1 MNFSEK
7 IKEIRK
13 KEGISQEQLAER
25 IGVSRQAITKWE
37 TGKGLPDVENMVIIA
52 EIFKTT
58 IDELLMDSVKK
69 AAPGTSVYTSETIY
83 DIDCEKH
90 FDINIGS
97 ASAILLSSGKDEKL
111 HIKLSSETLENLDST
126 FKIKLDEKKS
136 RLDVIC
142 LNKNKLSRY
151 EAEESLTV
159 EIMLPDKYSDSCEIE
174 ASVKL
179 LEISNLHLN
188 RLEYDGDAEEVLIS
202 ESSGSLEL
210 TAKTD
215 YEITVDK
222 ITGRLDINQWK
233 AKTILHI
240 PEEKLVSVVNKG
252 RKCKVYY
259 LKDGKETEY
268 GKDAEMGKGT
278 EQENPGDG
286 ENEISVS
293 GIFSELVVDVTK

>member
-69 AAPGTSVYTSETIY
+69 AAPETSVYTSETIY

-97 ASAILLSSGKDEKL
+97 AAAILLSSGKDEKL

-126 FKIKLDEKKS
+126 FKIKLDERKN

-215 YEITVDK
+215 YEIMVDK
-222 ITGRLDINQWK
+222 ITGRLDVNQWK

-240 PEEKLVSVVNKG
+240 PEENLVNVVNKG

-268 GKDAEMGKGT
+268 GKDEKQGKGT

>member
-7 IKEIRK
+7 LKEIRK
-13 KEGISQEQLAER
+13 KEGISQEQLAEK

-58 IDELLMDSVKK
+58 IDELLVDS
-69 AAPGTSVYTSETIY
+69 AAKTISERSVYTSETIY

-90 FDINIGS
+90 FDIDIGS
-97 ASAILLSSGKDEKL
+97 AVAIMLSTGEDEKL
-111 HIKLSSETLENLDST
+111 HIKLSSETLENLDSI
-126 FKIKLDEKKS
+126 FKIKLDENKN

-151 EAEESLTV
+151 EAEESLAV
-159 EIMLPDKYSDSCEIE
+159 EIVFPHKYSESCEIS

-179 LEISNLHLN
+179 LTIRSLHLN
-188 RLEYDGDAEEVLIS
+188 RLEYDGDAEQVLIS
-202 ESSGSLEL
+202 GSSGSLEL

-215 YEITVDK
+215 YEITVDG

-233 AKTILHI
+233 AKTIVHI
-240 PEEKLVSVVNKG
+240 PEEKMVNVVNKG
-252 RKCKVYY
+252 RKCNVYY
-259 LKDGKETEY
+259 VKDGKSVECESTA
-268 GKDAEMGKGT
+268 DS
-278 EQENPGDG
+278 
-286 ENEISVS
+286 ENEISIS
-293 GIFSELVVDVTK
+293 GIFSELVVDLTK

>member
-7 IKEIRK
+7 LKEIRK
-13 KEGISQEQLAER
+13 KEGISQEQLAEK

-58 IDELLMDSVKK
+58 IDELLMNSITKET
-69 AAPGTSVYTSETIY
+69 PETFVYTSETIY

-90 FDINIGS
+90 FDVNIGS
-97 ASAILLSSGKDEKL
+97 AAAIMLSSGDDEKL
-111 HIKLSSETLENLDST
+111 HVKLSSETIENLGSMY
-126 FKIKLDEKKS
+126 KIKLDDRKNK
-136 RLDVIC
+136 LDVIC

-151 EAEESLTV
+151 EAEESLAV
-159 EIMLPDKYSDSCEIE
+159 EIILPNKYSDHCEIA

-188 RLEYDGDAEEVLIS
+188 RLEYDGAAEQVLIS
-202 ESSGSLEL
+202 DSSGSLEF

-222 ITGRLDINQWK
+222 VTGRLEINQWK
-233 AKTILHI
+233 AKTIIHI
-240 PEEKLVSVVNKG
+240 PEENMVTVRNKG
-252 RKCKVYY
+252 RKCNVYY
-259 LKDGKETEY
+259 VKEGKT
-268 GKDAEMGKGT
+268 AEC
-278 EQENPGDG
+278 ENAVDS
-286 ENEISVS
+286 ENEISIS
-293 GIFSELVVDVTK
+293 GIFSELVVDLLP

>member
-7 IKEIRK
+7 LKEIRK

-25 IGVSRQAITKWE
+25 IGVTRQAITKWE
-37 TGKGLPDVENMVIIA
+37 TGKGLPDIENMVIIA

-58 IDELLMDSVKK
+58 IDELLMDSITK
-69 AAPGTSVYTSETIY
+69 ADPETFVYISETIY

-90 FDINIGS
+90 FDVNIGS
-97 ASAILLSSGKDEKL
+97 AAAIMLSSGNDEKL
-111 HIKLSSETLENLDST
+111 HVKLSSETLENLGSM
-126 FKIKLDEKKS
+126 FKIKLDDRNNK
-136 RLDVIC
+136 LDVIC
-142 LNKNKLSRY
+142 LNKNKLSRF

-159 EIMLPDKYSDSCEIE
+159 EMILPNKYSDHCEIA

-179 LEISNLHLN
+179 LAINNLHLN
-188 RLEYDGDAEEVLIS
+188 RFEYDGDAEQVLIS
-202 ESSGSLEL
+202 DSSGSLEL

-233 AKTILHI
+233 AKAVIHI
-240 PEEKLVSVVNKG
+240 PEENIVNVINKG
-252 RKCKVYY
+252 RKCNVYY
-259 LKDGKETEY
+259 VKEGKA
-268 GKDAEMGKGT
+268 AEC
-278 EQENPGDG
+278 ESVADS

-293 GIFSELVVDVTK
+293 GMFSELVVDLVR